1 MLEDIDPTVLRRVLD
16 AAAKR
21 AGDVRG
27 RERGRV
33 EDFLRRLRDDPSTR
47 RLSGPPSRD
56 RLPPSP
62 DPSQRMSALARS
74 NEVRARRAE
83 LKRELKAGRK
93 SIDAVLL
100 DPPTYIET
108 AKVFDILLTI
118 PGYGRVK
125 VNKVLTHCRIASSK
139 TIAGLSER
147 QRRELISLLHQ

>member
-1 MLEDIDPTVLRRVLD
+1 MLD

-27 RERGRV
+27 REQGRV
-33 EDFLRRLRDDPSTR
+33 EDFLRRLRDEPSTR
-47 RLSGPPSRD
+47 PRSGPASRHE
-56 RLPPSP
+56 RPPSP
-62 DPSQRMSALARS
+62 DRSADQRMSAPARA

-83 LKRELKAGRK
+83 LKRELKAGHK
-93 SIDAVLL
+93 SIDEVLL
-100 DPPTYIET
+100 DPPKYIET

-125 VNKVLTHCRIASSK
+125 VNKVLTQCRIASSK

-147 QRRELISLLHQ
+147 QRRELIALLHQ